1 MITSMFDDTVYGKI
15 VVHWLCETVMCFE
28 AIVCFQIW
36 YKILVMTNIFV
47 TKNMLM
53 IQRHKMTNLFYGCTT
68 HVH

>member
-36 YKILVMTNIFV
+36 YKILVMTNIH
-47 TKNMLM
+47 NME
-53 IQRHKMTNLFYGCTT
+53 N
-68 HVH
+68 